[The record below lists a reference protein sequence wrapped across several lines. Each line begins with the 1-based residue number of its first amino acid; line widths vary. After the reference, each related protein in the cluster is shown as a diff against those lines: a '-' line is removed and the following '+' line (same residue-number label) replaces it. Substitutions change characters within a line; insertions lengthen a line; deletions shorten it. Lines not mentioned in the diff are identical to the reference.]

1 MGDIRETAID
11 HVAGEDYASFYSS
24 ETKWINYIHKLKEQY
39 PDEVEI
45 RHINEDGS
53 LIVHIPASWMKVK
66 PKKKVCLTQAQI
78 DASKARLELGRKKRL
93 AKNGD
98 DATNVGQGKELK

>member
-1 MGDIRETAID
+1 MSEIRETAID

-24 ETKWINYIHKLKEQY
+24 EKKWINLIWKLKEQY

-45 RHINEDGS
+45 RHVNEDGS
-53 LIVHIPASWMKVK
+53 LLAHIPASWFKVK

-78 DASKARLELGRKKRL
+78 EASKARLEQGRKKRL
-93 AKNGD
+93 EKIGD
-98 DATNVGQGKELK
+98 ESAHVGQGKETI